1 MDFAK
6 YSEAFRKSV
15 QQTEVPEQRVNELLA
30 YAENL
35 NNQGLPIIYD
45 QLHLSL
51 LVGYDYSYLVAVSN
65 DASCFYRHYEIPK
78 RRGGT
83 RPIDEPLPSLKEIQR
98 WILDNI
104 LVPASSF
111 MVSPVAKAFMPSKS
125 LRENARFHRGR
136 KKVVAL
142 DIHDFFPSIGFG
154 AVYGVFEV
162 MGYEKAVAVM
172 LARLCTFHKCLPQGA
187 PTSPMLSNMV
197 FKRTDD
203 FIFHYC
209 RNRGIQYTRYADDLT
224 FSGDDVNTNHLVSYV
239 KMLLAPRQF
248 VLNEEK
254 TKVMSQGRR
263 QNVTGVVVNEKL
275 QVPRAYRDKARQEVY
290 YCIKFGVAG
299 HMTRVD
305 MPNWIKTPIQY
316 LRHLLGKVN
325 YVLQVNPKD
334 ETFLG
339 YRKCLKEMIVSMIR

>member
-1 MDFAK
+1 MIDFAK
-6 YSEAFRKSV
+6 YADAFRKSV
-15 QQTEVPEQRVNELLA
+15 QQTGMPEQRITKMLA

-35 NNQGLPIIYD
+35 SIQGLPIIFD

-65 DASCFYRHYEIPK
+65 SASYFYKHYEIPK

-98 WILDNI
+98 WVLGNI

-111 MVSPVAKAFMPSKS
+111 MVSPVAKAFMPGKS

-142 DIHDFFPSIGFG
+142 DISDFFPSIGFG
-154 AVYGVFEV
+154 AVYGAFEE
-162 MGYEKAVAVM
+162 MGYDKAVAVM
-172 LARLCTFHKCLPQGA
+172 LAKLCTFRKCLPQGA

-197 FKRTDD
+197 FKRLDD
-203 FIFHYC
+203 HIFHYC
-209 RNRGIQYTRYADDLT
+209 RKRGIQYTRYADDLT
-224 FSGDDVNTNHLVSYV
+224 FSGDDINTNHLVSYV
-239 KMLLAPRQF
+239 KMLLATRQF

-275 QVPRAYRDKARQEVY
+275 QVPRVYRDKIRQEVY
-290 YCIKFGVAG
+290 YCIKFGVIG
-299 HMTRVD
+299 HMRKIVK
-305 MPNWIKTPIQY
+305 PNWINTPGQY
-316 LRHLLGKVN
+316 LRYLLGKVN

-334 ETFLG
+334 QTFLG
-339 YRKCLKEMIVSMIR
+339 YRACLREMIKAL

>member
-1 MDFAK
+1 MDFEK
-6 YSEAFRKSV
+6 YAVAFRK
-15 QQTEVPEQRVNELLA
+15 TARQREMSAQKIDELLA
-30 YAENL
+30 YAERL
-35 NNQGLPIIYD
+35 SIQGLPIIFD

-65 DASCFYRHYEIPK
+65 NPSFFYKHYAIPK
-78 RRGGT
+78 RRGGI
-83 RPIDEPLPSLKEIQR
+83 RLIDEPLPSLKEIQR

-104 LVPASSF
+104 LVPASAK
-111 MVSPVAKAFMPSKS
+111 MVSPVAKAFMPGKS

-136 KKVVAL
+136 KRVVSL

-154 AVYGVFEV
+154 AVYGAFEG
-162 MGYEKAVAVM
+162 MGYHKSVAVM
-172 LARLCTFHKCLPQGA
+172 LARLCSFHKCLPQGA

-197 FKRTDD
+197 FKRSDD

-224 FSGDDVNTNHLVSYV
+224 FSGDNINTNHLISYV
-239 KMLLAPRQF
+239 RMLLTPRKF

-275 QVPRAYRDKARQEVY
+275 QVSREYRDKIRQEVY
-290 YCIKFGVAG
+290 YCIKYGVAD
-299 HMTRVD
+299 HLKRQENLPKWIMTS
-305 MPNWIKTPIQY
+305 TQY
-316 LRHLLGKVN
+316 LKYLMGKVN
-325 YVLQVNPKD
+325 YVLQINPKD
-334 ETFLG
+334 RAFQR
-339 YRKCLKEMIVSMIR
+339 YREYIKEMLVVL

>member
-1 MDFAK
+1 MMEFAK
-6 YSEAFRKSV
+6 YSDSFRKSARL
-15 QQTEVPEQRVNELLA
+15 TKMPEQKVKELLA

-65 DASCFYRHYEIPK
+65 DASKFYKHYEIPK
-78 RRGGT
+78 RRGGS

-111 MVSPVAKAFMPSKS
+111 MVSPVAKAFMPGKS

-136 KKVVAL
+136 EKVVAL

-154 AVYGVFEV
+154 AVFGVFED
-162 MGYEKAVAVM
+162 MGYNKAVAVM
-172 LARLCTFHKCLPQGA
+172 LARLCTYHKCLPQGA

-197 FKRTDD
+197 FKRSDD
-203 FIFHYC
+203 YIFHYC
-209 RNRGIQYTRYADDLT
+209 RKRGIQYTRYADDLT
-224 FSGDDVNTNHLVSYV
+224 FSGDNIYTNHLVSYV
-239 KMLLAPRQF
+239 KMLLSPRHF

-254 TKVMSQGRR
+254 TKVMTQGRR
-263 QNVTGVVVNEKL
+263 QNVTGVVVNVSL
-275 QVPRAYRDKARQEVY
+275 QVPRAYRDKVRQEVY
-290 YCIKFGVAG
+290 YCIKYGVVG
-299 HMTRVD
+299 HMGRIEK
-305 MPNWIKTPIQY
+305 PLWIETSRQY

-325 YVLQVNPKD
+325 YVLQINPKD
-334 ETFLG
+334 KTFLG
-339 YRKCLKEMIVSMIR
+339 YRECLREMMAAQ